1 MLLIRTLIPLLL
13 CASALCA
20 QEWRILA
27 IRVDFPFEETD
38 ESTTTGR
45 GSFDLRSVEE
55 AGAEYD
61 LPYDLPPHDRTY
73 FEHHLE
79 ALGRYYDVVSEGRVD
94 IKYEVYPRGNE
105 ATYTLPES
113 MLYYG
118 NGRSGEEIGQRWVQL
133 LRDALVLAQ
142 ADPEGPNLNEF
153 NSFLIFHAGIGHETG
168 ALNDI
173 RSVFLQ
179 PRDFDQYNGGALQIG
194 EVQID
199 QAWILP
205 ESPGTFGRGGLN
217 GLMAKF
223 FGHQLGLPGMS
234 NFAGGLPAV
243 GGWSLMD
250 VGANALGFVRRD
262 SLDAVV
268 GFVAPHPM
276 AWSKIRLG
284 WIEPLEV
291 VRDTVVSVLAT
302 DRAGALPKAI
312 RIPID
317 DTEYFLLENRQRRGR
332 QGAPVGL
339 EVVGADA
346 DEISW
351 IEETQVDFS
360 GGDWGVWLGV
370 DEYDAFI
377 PGSGLLIWHVD
388 EQVIAERPEGGMN
401 NDPVLQG
408 IALEEADGYRDIG
421 RPVFERLRQIE
432 GHQDDPFYK
441 GGSSL
446 FGRDTKPSTRSN
458 DGWATGIE
466 VEVLSD
472 NADVLE
478 VAIRF
483 TRQQIGW
490 PRGIIDGRRLQA
502 SDIDGDGQV
511 ELLVEDAVGLHY
523 AEWDS
528 GLAEWS
534 VEGGRFLASGDLDG
548 DGRDELFV
556 QRSEMV
562 EAWRMGDEGPLWK
575 RELSGEADD
584 ALFGLFSRVGG
595 NPEPTL
601 ALVVSG
607 AVLELDAR
615 DGAIRAAIDRAGEP
629 FLSLYGNGDGFSGIG
644 DGALDAYGQKPLP
657 AMWGQEDAVSR
668 VFVAGAAGA
677 VLVGDQELVLGD
689 SLLVSPALGDVDGDG
704 LLEGVFPGASSLH
717 IIDGNGV
724 HQADFPV
731 ALPDYAQAGPTQYEP
746 ILADIDGRGDQEIL
760 VVGHQGI
767 YALTGQGALVSGFP
781 LLMSETP
788 MFSPAVADFDG
799 DGLLEVAALGSSLLY
814 GWELGAVDPGFSGT
828 AVDWGQADGGAAG
841 MRFVRAEGVR
851 LEGPVDALLAEDEIY
866 CYPNPVGGGQRV
878 HMRFFLMET
887 ASVEIVVYDALGAEV
902 ERINADGHVGENDI
916 AWSVETYASG
926 IYLCKIQAKTPARS
940 ASALVKMAVHQ

>member
-1 MLLIRTLIPLLL
+1 MIRTLIPLLL

-38 ESTTTGR
+38 EYTTTGR
-45 GSFDLRSVEE
+45 GVFDLRSAEE
-55 AGAEYD
+55 ASAEYD

-79 ALGRYYDVVSEGRVD
+79 ALRRYYDVVSEGRVA
-94 IKYEVYPRGNE
+94 IEYEVYPRAN
-105 ATYTLPES
+105 ADAYTLPES
-113 MLYYG
+113 MLHYG
-118 NGRSGEEIGQRWVQL
+118 NGRSGEEIGQRWIQL
-133 LRDALVLAQ
+133 LRDALVLAE
-142 ADPEGPNLNEF
+142 ADPEGPNLGEF
-153 NSFLIFHAGIGHETG
+153 NSFLVFHAGIGHETG

-173 RSVFLQ
+173 RSVFLE
-179 PRDFDQYNGGALQIG
+179 PKDFAEYNGGALQVG

-205 ESPGTFGRGGLN
+205 ESPSTFGRGGLN

-234 NFAGGLPAV
+234 NFADGLPAV

-284 WIEPLEV
+284 WVEPLEV
-291 VRDTVVSVLAT
+291 VRDTVVSILAT
-302 DRAGALPKAI
+302 DRIGSLPKAI

-317 DTEYFLLENRQRRGR
+317 DTEYFLLENRQRRGE
-332 QGAPVGL
+332 QGAPAGL

-351 IEETQVDFS
+351 IDEMQVDFS
-360 GGDWGVWLGV
+360 DGDQGVWLGV
-370 DEYDAFI
+370 DEYDAFV
-377 PGSGLLIWHVD
+377 PGSGLLVWHVD
-388 EQVIAERPEGGMN
+388 EQVIAKRPEGGMN

-432 GHQDDPFYK
+432 GSQDDPFYA

-446 FGRDTKPSTRSN
+446 FGRDTVPNTQSN

-466 VEVLSD
+466 IEVLSE
-472 NADVLE
+472 NADVLQ

-483 TRQQIGW
+483 TRQQAGW
-490 PRGIIDGRRLQA
+490 PQVIAEGRRLQA
-502 SDIDGDGQV
+502 ADIDGDGQV
-511 ELLVEDAVGLHY
+511 EVLVEDAVGLRV

-534 VEGGRFLASGDLDG
+534 VEGGRFLAAGDLDG

-556 QRSEMV
+556 QRAEMV
-562 EAWRMGDEGPLWK
+562 EAWRMGDEGPLWR
-575 RELSGEADD
+575 RELLGRADD
-584 ALFGLFSRVGG
+584 ALFGLFARDGT
-595 NPEPTL
+595 NAEPTL

-607 AVLELDAR
+607 GVLELDAR
-615 DGAIRAAIDRAGEP
+615 DGVIRAAIDRTGEP
-629 FLSLYGNGDGFSGIG
+629 FLSLYGNRAGFSGIG
-644 DGALDAYGQKPLP
+644 DRALDAYGQEPLP
-657 AMWGQEDAVSR
+657 AVWGQEGLESR

-677 VLVGDQELVLGD
+677 VLVGDHEVILGD
-689 SLLVSPALGDVDGDG
+689 SLVASPALGDVDGDG
-704 LLEGVFPGASSLH
+704 LLEGIFPGAQSLH
-717 IIDGNGV
+717 IVDGNGV
-724 HQADFPV
+724 HQADSPV
-731 ALPDYAQAGPTQYEP
+731 VLPHYAQAGPTRYEP
-746 ILADIDGRGDQEIL
+746 ILADIDGLGDQEIL
-760 VVGHQGI
+760 VVGYQGI
-767 YALTGQGALVSGFP
+767 YALTGQGALLSGFP
-781 LLMSETP
+781 LLMAETP
-788 MFSPAVADFDG
+788 IFSPAVADFDG
-799 DGLLEVAALGSSLLY
+799 DGLLEVAALSHRLLY
-814 GWELGAVDPGFSGT
+814 GWEIDAVDPRYAGT
-828 AVDWGQADGGAAG
+828 VVDWGQADGGADG
-841 MRFVRAEGVR
+841 MRYVRTDGV
-851 LEGPVDALLAEDEIY
+851 LSGGAADALLAADATY
-866 CYPNPVGGGQRV
+866 CYPNPVGGGQRA
-878 HMRFFLMET
+878 HLRFFLAEA

-902 ERINADGHVGENDI
+902 ERINADAHVGENDV
-916 AWSVETYASG
+916 AWSVEGYASG
-926 IYLCKIQAKTPARS
+926 VYLCKLRASTPSRS
-940 ASALVKMAVHQ
+940 ASALVKMAVSQ